1 MKVPKNLSVMF
12 LSPASFRF
20 LKEFSLHQFSC
31 FFVLLG
37 NEILFFPPLVCDFRC
52 CIVEISCVLNYG
64 V

>member
-12 LSPASFRF
+12 L
-20 LKEFSLHQFSC
+20 SLHQFSC